1 MLLCDARVA
10 YDGHA
15 YDGHAYNADALPFPA
30 PVCRVTMPPKARRKV
45 ITLKERFDRGALS
58 YIIDNFASFNFRPET
73 DFAATLD
80 MIRRYMAGS
89 SDDGYLTVSY
99 ARASHGHGRYFAY
112 NGLSM
117 QGMPREIRNAIA
129 FRIHHDLDFVNC
141 HPSLLHQFSLRHGVP
156 CPRLAEYVADRT
168 TFLADLQDGASIPG
182 AAKTAVLAVIYGG
195 AVDSV
200 RRGVDPHN
208 CGAPWLRAFGEEMAA
223 VREAVT
229 ALPSA
234 APYLALARKS
244 VAKKATAAASGDGN
258 NLLGSTVNHLVCD
271 LENAALM
278 ALREFLESNMKRT
291 VGVLVFDGLVV
302 ERLPSDDGAEIP
314 REVLDAASD
323 HVFRVTG
330 YRLRISEKDMAVDK
344 LDVPREAYA
353 VWGAADAA
361 YGSDA
366 WDCSRVVNA
375 AASVIHAPADGVS
388 DVHISG
394 SHVLFKCDGV
404 ERTVDLATLCVEPG
418 RRFLHAEEAAALSCG
433 SVVLPNSTVPA
444 CGWSVTR
451 PSDTVRLQ
459 NDGPPRI
466 VLNLDMEGA
475 NVVRAVASYPD
486 SGKTAPL
493 KGGQAMLDMLGGVVR
508 GAIRKHLEGALG
520 VPHHVVNNVVFNN
533 TGNGNQVNIFNV
545 NASEEDVVATPLA
558 MMRDVVLAYATTHH
572 LRKLGDSVWR
582 PVEGCPLAY
591 ELGETFKVL
600 LNNRLRH
607 EPAYRARSTVHKELV
622 EMLTIL
628 DLAEIRDVVWDLDLF
643 SFTDGVFVR
652 SVERFVPYSD
662 AIAIEGLRGS
672 GASAAADDDDPAP
685 LIARVH
691 VRCAFLEGVATPLI
705 DKVLADQFSAEVI
718 GTFYVLVGR
727 LFYRIGER
735 DKWQVMPWFV
745 GRSGTGKS
753 LIMDII
759 ACLFFKGAVGVL
771 SSNNEQVFGL
781 ADKCDKQLLMG
792 RDLPRNMS
800 AVLAQ
805 DVLQSMVTGEDVSVP
820 VKNLS
825 ARTVKWTTPIV
836 FCSNHMPDYADN
848 AGQIVRR
855 IVVFPMPNAVEAPEM
870 DMLDRIRETELPA
883 FLSKALRAYHAAVL
897 DHGNRTF
904 WSWCPEELRVA
915 QRRLGSET
923 SLVRRFMTLGPDDPE
938 AVVDDTGGVTYPLR
952 ELDGRST
959 ALAVV
964 VRAYNAFVARH
975 HPEVKAPEKMTK
987 ESLAVAGFALE
998 DRVNTCHACGRTGL
1012 SGRRARCC
1020 DQFNASMRARGMVVK
1035 GVVLVLL

>member
-1 MLLCDARVA
+1 MSLYRPMEVMTFVVGLKDVRMFSFIPPMA
-10 YDGHA
+10 
-15 YDGHAYNADALPFPA
+15 
-30 PVCRVTMPPKARRKV
+30 PKARGKKDV

-58 YIIDNFASFNFRPET
+58 YIIANFASFRFRPET
-73 DFAATLD
+73 DTTSTYD

-89 SDDGYLTVSY
+89 TDDGYLTVSY
-99 ARASHGHGRYFAY
+99 ARASHGHGRYFAD

-141 HPSLLHQFSLRHGVP
+141 HPSLLLQFCLRHGVA
-156 CPRLAEYVADRT
+156 CPRLAEYVADRA
-168 TFLADLQDGASIPG
+168 TFIADLQDGASVPG
-182 AAKTAVLAVIYGG
+182 AAKTAVVAVIYGG

-208 CGAPWLRAFGEEMAA
+208 RGAPWLRAFGDEMAA
-223 VREAVT
+223 VREAVA

-234 APYLALARKS
+234 SPYLALAL
-244 VAKKATAAASGDGN
+244 AKKATAGASGDGN
-258 NLLGSTVNHLVCD
+258 NMLGSAVNHLVCD

-278 ALREFLESNMKRT
+278 ALREFLESDMKRK
-291 VGVLVFDGLVV
+291 VGVLVFDGCVV
-302 ERLPSDDGAEIP
+302 ERLPSDDGKEIR

-330 YRLRISEKDMAVDK
+330 YRLRISEKDMAADK

-353 VWGAADAA
+353 VWDAAD
-361 YGSDA
+361 GSDA

-375 AASVIHAPADGVS
+375 AASVIHAPVDGVS
-388 DVHISG
+388 DAHISG

-418 RRFLHAEEAAALSCG
+418 RHFLHAEEAAALSCG

-444 CGWSVTR
+444 SGWSVTR
-451 PSDTVRLQ
+451 PSETVRLQ
-459 NDGPPRI
+459 NDGPPRV
-466 VLNLDMEGA
+466 VLNLDMEGVC
-475 NVVRAVASYPD
+475 VVRAVASYPD

-533 TGNGNQVNIFNV
+533 NGNGNHVNIFNI
-545 NASEEDVVATPLA
+545 NASEEDAVATPIA
-558 MMRDVVLAYATTHH
+558 KMRDVVLAYASTHR

-582 PVEGCPLAY
+582 PVDGCPLAY
-591 ELGETFKVL
+591 EPGETFKAL

-662 AIAIEGLRGS
+662 ATAIEGLRGS
-672 GASAAADDDDPAP
+672 GAPGAADDDDPAP

-705 DKVLADQFSAEVI
+705 DKVLADQFSGEVI
-718 GTFYVLVGR
+718 DAFYVLVGR
-727 LFYRIGER
+727 LFYRVGER

-759 ACLFFKGAVGVL
+759 ASLFFKGAIGAL

-792 RDLPRNMS
+792 RDLPHNMS
-800 AVLAQ
+800 TVLAQ

-820 VKNLS
+820 IKNQS

-855 IVVFPMPNAVEAPEM
+855 VVVFPMRNAVEAPEM
-870 DMLDRIRETELPA
+870 DLLDRIRVTELPA
-883 FLSKALRAYHAAVL
+883 FLAKVLRAYHTAVL
-897 DHGNRTF
+897 EHGNRAF
-904 WSWCPEELRVA
+904 WSWCPEELRTA
-915 QRRLGSET
+915 QRRLGAET

-938 AVVDDTGGVTYPLR
+938 AVVDDAGGIAYPLR
-952 ELDGRST
+952 EVDGRST

-964 VRAYNAFVARH
+964 VRAYNAFLARH
-975 HPEVKAPEKMTK
+975 HREVKAPEKMTR
-987 ESLAVAGFALE
+987 ESLSVAGFALE

-1020 DQFNASMRARGMVVK
+1020 DQFDTSMRARGIVVK